1 MKTIAIKVAG
11 TEDDPIDTQLYPG
24 TTVREVLMKQIALKI
39 LGSESDPFEI
49 FIMPGMRV
57 KDILAAL
64 RLEGGCVLANHNRYF
79 AEEEVLFDNVSDGD
93 KLWVTYPCV
102 YGRCAG

>member
-1 MKTIAIKVAG
+1 
-11 TEDDPIDTQLYPG
+11 
-24 TTVREVLMKQIALKI
+24 MKQIALKI

-64 RLEGGCVLANHNRYF
+64 RLEEGCVLANNNRYF
-79 AEEEVLFDNVSDGD
+79 AGEEVLFDNVTDGD
-93 KLWVTYPCV
+93 KLWVTSLCV

>member
-1 MKTIAIKVAG
+1 MKDIAIKVAG
-11 TEDDPIDTQLYPG
+11 TKADPIDTQLYPG

-49 FIMPGMRV
+49 FIMPGMRA

-64 RLEGGCVLANHNRYF
+64 RLEEGYVLANHKRYF
-79 AEEEVLFDNVSDGD
+79 AEEEVLFDKVTDGD
-93 KLWVTYPCV
+93 KLWVTSRCV
-102 YGRCAG
+102 PSRCAV